1 MRKTLY
7 FLGLLLVCFNSL
19 FAQVPSRATIKGSIC
34 DTAGIAIPSAM
45 VMLLNVKDSTLI
57 NFTQVDEKGIFEFR
71 NLKNSGYLLKVSHM
85 SYLPYQKLL
94 GVNPTDMNDVGK
106 IKLKLIS
113 KQLMEVVIKAA
124 RAPLKFRGDTI
135 EYDASS
141 FKVPPGST
149 VEDLLRR
156 LPGIEV
162 DVDGNIKSQGKDV
175 KRVYVE
181 GKTFFG
187 DDPKSVTKNL
197 GAETIS
203 KVQVFDEKSEQSKL
217 TGVDDGVKKDKAM
230 NLSLKEEYKKGDFG
244 KLTAAAGD
252 QERWASR
259 GSYNRFNKKE
269 QLSFIGYGNNINQ
282 TGVNWEDLGEF
293 KGQNTFS
300 NYDNG
305 DFGFGNG
312 DAGMIIS
319 IGNDMNGFDGRG
331 LTVNYGAGVN
341 YNFDNKKTKFNSSYL
356 YNETTRTLTQTSEQE
371 TFLQNSSFKNADSTL
386 GKNFR
391 GNHSMGLRLE
401 QKIDSSDLLIAKAN
415 LTYSKSKDQNT
426 LNSVYSDAS
435 DVLTRTLKTVDN
447 DNLDAWNITSA
458 AIYRHL
464 FKKKGASFAW
474 SGGFNSSKTN
484 GLDNP
489 YSLNKFFQAN
499 TFTEQMQLLSSGNN
513 VTTTQFKSS
522 MLLTEPLSKKMYWET
537 FYNFSATGNVQD
549 RLTNNVLDVNNIANA
564 SRVDSLSAYYTNNVL
579 YNRLGTTF
587 RLSLKGLN
595 VSAGV
600 AGQDLQLKGNYS
612 IQKNL
617 PDLQDPIN
625 KSYFNWIPNMN
636 VNWQM
641 TKTSYLSFGYTYN
654 VTEPSV
660 SQLMPISNVNNIAYK
675 TEGNTDLQPQRSHS
689 FNLTVMRF
697 NISSMS
703 SIYAMASYQNYTSQI
718 VYNQTI
724 TMVNNVGLQT
734 ISRPENVSGGN
745 SFSLFGG
752 SSFPIIKTKLTM
764 NVNVNVNSSSSPTF
778 VNEVKNT
785 TQNMGYQIGTG
796 LNLSASPKLVLG
808 VTGRINFND
817 ITYSFN
823 QDQNQHIRNYTAS
836 YSAKWQFLA
845 KSFFET
851 NFDYSVYK
859 NEKLGF
865 DQTIPMMN
873 ASVRQLIG
881 KNNRIEMRFAAFDI
895 FDRNQ
900 AISQTGAQNY
910 ILRSTANTLAR
921 YFMLTLSYN
930 IKGFETKLK
939 KGGMMIMM

>member
-1 MRKTLY
+1 MRKALY
-7 FLGLLLVCFNSL
+7 FLGLLLMCSNSL
-19 FAQVPSRATIKGSIC
+19 FAQAPARATIKGAIC
-34 DTAGIAIPSAM
+34 DSSGVGIPSAM
-45 VMLLNVKDSTLI
+45 IMLLNAKDSTLV
-57 NFTQVDEKGIFEFR
+57 NFTQADEKGAFEFR
-71 NLKNSGYLLKVSHM
+71 SLKNSGYLLKISHM
-85 SYLPYQKLL
+85 SYLPYQKNL
-94 GVNPTDMNDVGK
+94 GVSASDVNDIGT

-156 LPGIEV
+156 LPGMEV

-217 TGVDDGVKKDKAM
+217 TGIDDGVKKDKAM
-230 NLSLKEEYKKGDFG
+230 NLSLKEEYKKGAFG

-252 QERWASR
+252 QDRWAAR

-312 DAGMIIS
+312 GSGMMIIVDN
-319 IGNDMNGFDGRG
+319 GRNGFDGRG
-331 LTVNYGAGVN
+331 LTDNYGAGMN

-356 YNETTRTLTQTSEQE
+356 YNETTRTLIQSSAKE

-391 GNHSMGLRLE
+391 GNHSAGLRLE
-401 QKIDSSDLLIAKAN
+401 QQIDSSDVLIAKAN
-415 LTYSKSKDQNT
+415 ITYSKSNDKNT
-426 LNSVYSDAS
+426 LNSVYTDAS
-435 DVLTRTLKTVDN
+435 DVLTRTLKTVSN
-447 DNLDAWNITSA
+447 NNLDAWNITSA
-458 AIYRHL
+458 AIFRHL

-489 YSLNKFFQAN
+489 YSLNRFFQAN
-499 TFTEQMQLLSSGNN
+499 TVAEQEQLLSSANN
-513 VTTTQFKSS
+513 IKTTQFKSS
-522 MLLTEPLSKKMYWET
+522 LLLTEPLSKKMFWET
-537 FYNFSATGNVQD
+537 FYNFSATSNVQD
-549 RLTNNVLDVNNIANA
+549 RLTQNALLQNV
-564 SRVDSLSAYYTNNVL
+564 RVDSSSAYYTNNVL

-595 VSAGV
+595 ISAGV
-600 AGQDLQLKGNYS
+600 AGQQLQLKGNYS
-612 IQKNL
+612 IQRNL
-617 PDLQDPIN
+617 PDLQSPIN

-641 TKTSYLSFGYTYN
+641 TKTSYLSLGYTFN

-660 SQLMPISNVNNIAYK
+660 SQLMPISDVNNLAYK
-675 TEGNTDLQPQRSHS
+675 IEGNTELQPQRSHS
-689 FNLTVMRF
+689 FNLTAMRF
-697 NISSMS
+697 NISNMS
-703 SIYAMASYQNYTSQI
+703 SIYAMATFQSYVSQI
-718 VYNQTI
+718 TYNQTI
-724 TMVNNVGLQT
+724 TLVNNIGLQT
-734 ISRPENVSGGN
+734 ISRPENVTGGN
-745 SFSLFGG
+745 SLSLFAG

-764 NVNVNVNSSSSPTF
+764 NLNANVNSSSSPTF
-778 VNEVKNT
+778 INEVKNT
-785 TQNMGYQIGTG
+785 TQNMGYAIGTSM
-796 LNLSASPKLVLG
+796 NLTAFPKLVFG
-808 VTGRINFND
+808 ISGRINFND

-823 QDQNQHIRNYTAS
+823 KGQNQNIRNYTAS
-836 YSAKWQFLA
+836 YSAKWQFLG

-865 DQTIPMMN
+865 NQTIPMMN

-881 KNNRIEMRFAAFDI
+881 KNNRVEMRFAAFDI
-895 FDRNQ
+895 FNRNQ
-900 AISQTGAQNY
+900 SISQTGAQNY

-930 IKGFETKLK
+930 IKGFETKLQK
-939 KGGMMIMM
+939 QGGTMIMM

>member
-1 MRKTLY
+1 MRKTLCL
-7 FLGLLLVCFNSL
+7 LGLLLMCSNFL
-19 FAQVPSRATIKGSIC
+19 FAQAPARATIKGAIC
-34 DTAGIAIPSAM
+34 DSSGVSIPSAM
-45 VMLLNVKDSTLI
+45 VMLLNSKDSTLV
-57 NFTQVDEKGIFEFR
+57 NFTQADEKGAFEFR
-71 NLKNSGYLLKVSHM
+71 SLKNSGYLLKISHM
-85 SYLPYQKLL
+85 SYLPYQKNL
-94 GVNPTDMNDVGK
+94 GVSASDVNDLGTVR
-106 IKLKLIS
+106 LKLIS

-156 LPGIEV
+156 LPGMEV
-162 DVDGNIKSQGKDV
+162 DVDGNIKSQGKNV
-175 KRVYVE
+175 RRVYVE

-217 TGVDDGVKKDKAM
+217 TGIDDGVKKDKAM
-230 NLSLKEEYKKGDFG
+230 NLSLKEEYKKGAFG
-244 KLTAAAGD
+244 KLTVAAGD
-252 QERWASR
+252 QERWAAR

-312 DAGMIIS
+312 GSGMMIVVDN
-319 IGNDMNGFDGRG
+319 GRNGFDGRG
-331 LTVNYGAGVN
+331 LTENYGAGVN

-356 YNETTRTLTQTSEQE
+356 YNETTRTLVQSSAKE

-391 GNHSMGLRLE
+391 GNHSAGLRLE
-401 QKIDSSDLLIAKAN
+401 QQIDSSDVLIAKAN
-415 LTYSKSKDQNT
+415 ITYSKSNDKNT
-426 LNSVYSDAS
+426 LNSVYTDAS
-435 DVLTRTLKTVDN
+435 DVLTRTLKTVSN
-447 DNLDAWNITSA
+447 NNLDSWNITSA
-458 AIYRHL
+458 AIFRHL

-489 YSLNKFFQAN
+489 YSLNRFFQAN
-499 TFTEQMQLLSSGNN
+499 TVNEQTRLLSSDNN

-522 MLLTEPLSKKMYWET
+522 LLLTEPLSKKMFWET
-537 FYNFSATGNVQD
+537 FYNFSATSNIQD
-549 RLTNNVLDVNNIANA
+549 RLTQNALLQNV
-564 SRVDSLSAYYTNNVL
+564 RVDSSSAYYTNNVM

-595 VSAGV
+595 ISAGI
-600 AGQDLQLKGNYS
+600 AGQQLQLKGNYS

-625 KSYFNWIPNMN
+625 KSYFNWVPNMN

-641 TKTSYLSFGYTYN
+641 TKTSYLSLGYIFN

-660 SQLMPISNVNNIAYK
+660 SQLMPISDVNNLAYK
-675 TEGNTDLQPQRSHS
+675 IEGNTELQPQRSHS
-689 FNLTVMRF
+689 FNLTMMRF
-697 NISSMS
+697 NIANMS
-703 SIYAMASYQNYTSQI
+703 NIYAMATYQNYVSQI
-718 VYNQTI
+718 TYNQTI
-724 TMVNNVGLQT
+724 TLVNNIGMQT

-745 SFSLFGG
+745 SFSLYGG
-752 SSFPIIKTKLTM
+752 SGFPIIKTKLTM
-764 NVNVNVNSSSSPTF
+764 NIFASVNSSSSPTF
-778 VNEVKNT
+778 INEIKNT
-785 TQNMGYQIGTG
+785 TNNMGYQVGTSF
-796 LNLSASPKLVLG
+796 NLSASPKLVLG

-817 ITYSFN
+817 ITYSFRKE
-823 QDQNQHIRNYTAS
+823 QNQNIRNYTAS
-836 YSAKWQFLA
+836 YSAKWQFLG

-865 DQTIPMMN
+865 NQTIPMMN

-881 KNNRIEMRFAAFDI
+881 KNNRVEMRVAAFDI
-895 FDRNQ
+895 FNRNQ

-930 IKGFETKLK
+930 IKGFETKLQK
-939 KGGMMIMM
+939 QGGIMIMK

>member
-1 MRKTLY
+1 MRKALY
-7 FLGLLLVCFNSL
+7 LLGLLLMCSNFL
-19 FAQVPSRATIKGSIC
+19 FAQAPARATIKGAIC
-34 DTAGIAIPSAM
+34 DSSGVSIPSAM
-45 VMLLNVKDSTLI
+45 IMLLNAKDSTLV
-57 NFTQVDEKGIFEFR
+57 NFTQADEKGAFEFR
-71 NLKNSGYLLKVSHM
+71 SLKNSGYLLKISHM
-85 SYLPYQKLL
+85 SYLPYQKNL
-94 GVNPTDMNDVGK
+94 GVSAIDVNDIGT

-156 LPGIEV
+156 LPGMEV

-230 NLSLKEEYKKGDFG
+230 NLSLKEEYKKGAFG

-252 QERWASR
+252 QDRWAAR

-305 DFGFGNG
+305 DFGFGG
-312 DAGMIIS
+312 GLGGVIIS
-319 IGNDMNGFDGRG
+319 MSNGTNGFDGRG
-331 LTVNYGAGVN
+331 LTDNYGAGVN

-356 YNETTRTLTQTSEQE
+356 YNETTRTLVQSSAKE

-391 GNHSMGLRLE
+391 GNHSAGLRLE
-401 QKIDSSDLLIAKAN
+401 QQIDSSDVLIAKAN
-415 LTYSKSKDQNT
+415 ITYSKSTDHNT
-426 LNSVYSDAS
+426 LNSIYTDAS
-435 DVLTRTLKTVDN
+435 DVLTRTLKTVSN
-447 DNLDAWNITSA
+447 NNLDAWNITSA
-458 AIYRHL
+458 AIFRHL

-489 YSLNKFFQAN
+489 YSLNRFFQAN
-499 TFTEQMQLLSSGNN
+499 TVAEQEQLLSSANN
-513 VTTTQFKSS
+513 IKTNQFKSS
-522 MLLTEPLSKKMYWET
+522 LLLTEPLSKKMFWET
-537 FYNFSATGNVQD
+537 FYNFSATSNVQD
-549 RLTNNVLDVNNIANA
+549 RLTENTLLQNV
-564 SRVDSLSAYYTNNVL
+564 RVDSSSAYYTNNVL

-600 AGQDLQLKGNYS
+600 AGQQLQLKGNYS

-625 KSYFNWIPNMN
+625 KTYFNWIPNMN
-636 VNWQM
+636 VNWQV
-641 TKTSYLSFGYTYN
+641 TKSSFVSLGYIFN
-654 VTEPSV
+654 VSEPSV
-660 SQLMPISNVNNIAYK
+660 SQLMPISDVNNLAYK
-675 TEGNTDLQPQRSHS
+675 TEGNTELQPQRSHS

-697 NISSMS
+697 NISNMS
-703 SIYAMASYQNYTSQI
+703 SIYAMATYQSYVSQI
-718 VYNQTI
+718 TYNQTI
-724 TMVNNVGLQT
+724 TLVNNIGLQT

-764 NVNVNVNSSSSPTF
+764 NLNVGVNSSSSPTF
-778 VNEVKNT
+778 INEVKNT
-785 TQNMGYQIGTG
+785 TQNIGYQAGTS
-796 LNLSASPKLVLG
+796 LNLTAFPKLVFG
-808 VTGRINFND
+808 ISGRINFND
-817 ITYSFN
+817 ITYSFRKE
-823 QDQNQHIRNYTAS
+823 QNQNIRNYTAS

-865 DQTIPMMN
+865 NQTIPMMN

-881 KNNRIEMRFAAFDI
+881 KNNRVEMRFAAFDI
-895 FDRNQ
+895 FNRNQ
-900 AISQTGAQNY
+900 SISQTGAQNY
-910 ILRSTANTLAR
+910 ILRSQANTLAR

-930 IKGFETKLK
+930 IKGFETKLQK
-939 KGGMMIMM
+939 QGGMMIMM

>member
-1 MRKTLY
+1 
-7 FLGLLLVCFNSL
+7 
-19 FAQVPSRATIKGSIC
+19 
-34 DTAGIAIPSAM
+34 
-45 VMLLNVKDSTLI
+45 
-57 NFTQVDEKGIFEFR
+57 
-71 NLKNSGYLLKVSHM
+71 
-85 SYLPYQKLL
+85 
-94 GVNPTDMNDVGK
+94 
-106 IKLKLIS
+106 
-113 KQLMEVVIKAA
+113 MEVVIKAA

-156 LPGIEV
+156 LPGMEV

-217 TGVDDGVKKDKAM
+217 TGIDDGVKKDKAM
-230 NLSLKEEYKKGDFG
+230 NLSLKEEYKKGAFG

-252 QERWASR
+252 QDRWAAR

-305 DFGFGNG
+305 DFGFGG
-312 DAGMIIS
+312 GGAGMIIS
-319 IGNDMNGFDGRG
+319 MSNGNGFDGRG
-331 LTVNYGAGVN
+331 LTDNYGAGVN

-356 YNETTRTLTQTSEQE
+356 YNETTRTLVQSSAKE

-391 GNHSMGLRLE
+391 GNHSAGLRLE
-401 QKIDSSDLLIAKAN
+401 QQIDSSDVLIAKAN
-415 LTYSKSKDQNT
+415 ITYSKSTDHNT
-426 LNSVYSDAS
+426 LNSVYTDAS
-435 DVLTRTLKTVDN
+435 DVLTRTLKTVSN
-447 DNLDAWNITSA
+447 NNLDAWNITSA
-458 AIYRHL
+458 AIFRHL

-489 YSLNKFFQAN
+489 YSLNRFFQAN
-499 TFTEQMQLLSSGNN
+499 TVAEQERLLSSTNN
-513 VTTTQFKSS
+513 IKTTQFKSS
-522 MLLTEPLSKKMYWET
+522 LLLTEPLSKKMYWET
-537 FYNFSATGNVQD
+537 FYNFSATSNVQD
-549 RLTNNVLDVNNIANA
+549 RLTRNALLQNVM
-564 SRVDSLSAYYTNNVL
+564 VDSSSAYYTNNVL

-600 AGQDLQLKGNYS
+600 AGQQLQLKGNYS
-612 IQKNL
+612 YQKNL
-617 PDLQDPIN
+617 PDLQSPIN
-625 KSYFNWIPNMN
+625 KTYFNWIPNMN

-641 TKTSYLSFGYTYN
+641 TKTSYLSLGYTFN
-654 VTEPSV
+654 VSEPSV
-660 SQLMPISNVNNIAYK
+660 SQLMPISDVNNLAYK
-675 TEGNTDLQPQRSHS
+675 TEGNTELQPQRSHS
-689 FNLTVMRF
+689 FNLTAMRF
-697 NISSMS
+697 NIANMS
-703 SIYAMASYQNYTSQI
+703 SIYAMATYQSYVSQI
-718 VYNQTI
+718 TYNQTI
-724 TMVNNVGLQT
+724 TQVANIGLQT
-734 ISRPENVSGGN
+734 ISRPENVTGGN

-764 NVNVNVNSSSSPTF
+764 NLNASINSSSSPTF
-778 VNEVKNT
+778 INEVKNT
-785 TQNMGYQIGTG
+785 TNNMGYQIGTSM
-796 LNLSASPKLVLG
+796 NLTAFPKLVFG
-808 VTGRINFND
+808 ISGRINFND
-817 ITYSFN
+817 ITYSFRKE
-823 QDQNQHIRNYTAS
+823 QNQNIRNYTAS
-836 YSAKWQFLA
+836 YSAKWQFLT

-865 DQTIPMMN
+865 NQTIPMMN

-881 KNNRIEMRFAAFDI
+881 KTNRIEMRFAAFDI
-895 FDRNQ
+895 FNRNQ
-900 AISQTGAQNY
+900 SISQTGAQNY

-930 IKGFETKLK
+930 IKGFETKLQK
-939 KGGMMIMM
+939 QGGMMIMM

>member
-1 MRKTLY
+1 MRKTLCL
-7 FLGLLLVCFNSL
+7 LGLLLMCSNFL
-19 FAQVPSRATIKGSIC
+19 FAQAPARATIKGAIC
-34 DTAGIAIPSAM
+34 DSSGVSIPSAM
-45 VMLLNVKDSTLI
+45 VMLLNSKDSTLV
-57 NFTQVDEKGIFEFR
+57 NFTQADEKGAFEFR
-71 NLKNSGYLLKVSHM
+71 SLKNSGYLLKISHM
-85 SYLPYQKLL
+85 SYLPYQKNL
-94 GVNPTDMNDVGK
+94 GVSASDVNDLGTVR
-106 IKLKLIS
+106 LKLIS

-156 LPGIEV
+156 LPGMEV
-162 DVDGNIKSQGKDV
+162 DVDGNIKSQGKNV
-175 KRVYVE
+175 RRVYVE

-217 TGVDDGVKKDKAM
+217 TGIDDGVKKDKAM
-230 NLSLKEEYKKGDFG
+230 NLSLKEEYKKGAFG

-252 QERWASR
+252 QERWAAR

-312 DAGMIIS
+312 GSGMMIVVDN
-319 IGNDMNGFDGRG
+319 GRNGFDGRG
-331 LTVNYGAGVN
+331 LTENYGAGAN

-356 YNETTRTLTQTSEQE
+356 YNETTRTLIQSSAKE

-391 GNHSMGLRLE
+391 GNHSAGLRLE
-401 QKIDSSDLLIAKAN
+401 QQIDSSDVLIAKAN
-415 LTYSKSKDQNT
+415 ITYSKSNDKNT
-426 LNSVYSDAS
+426 LNSVYTDAS
-435 DVLTRTLKTVDN
+435 DVLTRTLKTVSN
-447 DNLDAWNITSA
+447 NNLDSWNITSA
-458 AIYRHL
+458 AIFRHL

-489 YSLNKFFQAN
+489 YSLNRFFQAN
-499 TFTEQMQLLSSGNN
+499 TVNEQTRLLSSDNN

-522 MLLTEPLSKKMYWET
+522 LLLTEPLSKKMFWET
-537 FYNFSATGNVQD
+537 FYNFSATSNIQD
-549 RLTNNVLDVNNIANA
+549 RLTQNALLQNV
-564 SRVDSLSAYYTNNVL
+564 RVDSSSAYYTNNVM

-595 VSAGV
+595 ISAGI
-600 AGQDLQLKGNYS
+600 AGQQLQLKGNYS

-625 KSYFNWIPNMN
+625 KTYFNWVPNLN

-641 TKTSYLSFGYTYN
+641 TKTSYLSLGYIFN

-660 SQLMPISNVNNIAYK
+660 SQLMPISDVNNLAYK
-675 TEGNTDLQPQRSHS
+675 IEGNTELQPQRSHS
-689 FNLTVMRF
+689 FNLTAMRF
-697 NISSMS
+697 NIANMS
-703 SIYAMASYQNYTSQI
+703 SIYAMATYQNYVSQI
-718 VYNQTI
+718 TYNQTI
-724 TMVNNVGLQT
+724 TLVNNIGMQT

-745 SFSLFGG
+745 SFSLYGG
-752 SSFPIIKTKLTM
+752 SGFPIIKTKLTM
-764 NVNVNVNSSSSPTF
+764 NIFASVNSSSSPTF
-778 VNEVKNT
+778 INEIKNT
-785 TQNMGYQIGTG
+785 TNNMGYQIGTNF
-796 LNLSASPKLVLG
+796 NLSASPKLVLG

-817 ITYSFN
+817 ITYSFRKE
-823 QDQNQHIRNYTAS
+823 QNQNIRNYTAS
-836 YSAKWQFLA
+836 YSAKWQFLT

-865 DQTIPMMN
+865 NQTIPMMN

-881 KNNRIEMRFAAFDI
+881 KNNRVEMRVAAFDI
-895 FDRNQ
+895 FNRNQ

-930 IKGFETKLK
+930 IKGFETKLQK
-939 KGGMMIMM
+939 QNGIMIMK

>member
-1 MRKTLY
+1 MRKTLCL
-7 FLGLLLVCFNSL
+7 LGLLLMCSNFL
-19 FAQVPSRATIKGSIC
+19 FAQAPARATIKGAIC
-34 DTAGIAIPSAM
+34 DSSGVSIPSAM
-45 VMLLNVKDSTLI
+45 VMLLNSKDSTLV
-57 NFTQVDEKGIFEFR
+57 NFTQADEKGAFEFR
-71 NLKNSGYLLKVSHM
+71 SLKNSGYLLKISHM
-85 SYLPYQKLL
+85 SYLPYQKNL
-94 GVNPTDMNDVGK
+94 GVSASDVNDLGTVR
-106 IKLKLIS
+106 LKLIS

-156 LPGIEV
+156 LPGMEV
-162 DVDGNIKSQGKDV
+162 DVDGNIKSQGKNV
-175 KRVYVE
+175 RRVYVE

-217 TGVDDGVKKDKAM
+217 TGIDDGVKKDKAM
-230 NLSLKEEYKKGDFG
+230 NLSLKEEYKKGAFG
-244 KLTAAAGD
+244 KLTVAAGD
-252 QERWASR
+252 QDRWAAR

-312 DAGMIIS
+312 GSGMMIVVDN
-319 IGNDMNGFDGRG
+319 GRNGFDGRG
-331 LTVNYGAGVN
+331 LTENYGAGAN

-356 YNETTRTLTQTSEQE
+356 YNETTRTLIQSSAKE

-391 GNHSMGLRLE
+391 GNHSAGLRLE
-401 QKIDSSDLLIAKAN
+401 QQIDSSDVLIAKAN
-415 LTYSKSKDQNT
+415 ITYSKSNDKNT
-426 LNSVYSDAS
+426 LNSVYTDAS
-435 DVLTRTLKTVDN
+435 DVLTRTLKTVSN
-447 DNLDAWNITSA
+447 NNLDSWNITSA
-458 AIYRHL
+458 AIFRHL

-489 YSLNKFFQAN
+489 YSLNRFFQAN
-499 TFTEQMQLLSSGNN
+499 TVNEQTRLLSSDNN

-522 MLLTEPLSKKMYWET
+522 LLLTEPLSKKMFWET
-537 FYNFSATGNVQD
+537 FYNFSATSNIQD
-549 RLTNNVLDVNNIANA
+549 RLTQNALLQNV
-564 SRVDSLSAYYTNNVL
+564 RVDSSSAYYTNNVM

-595 VSAGV
+595 ISAGI
-600 AGQDLQLKGNYS
+600 AGQQLQLKGNYS

-625 KSYFNWIPNMN
+625 KTYFNWVPNLN

-641 TKTSYLSFGYTYN
+641 TKTSYLSLGYIFN

-660 SQLMPISNVNNIAYK
+660 SQLMPISDVNNLAYK
-675 TEGNTDLQPQRSHS
+675 IEGNTDLQPQRSHS
-689 FNLTVMRF
+689 FNLTAMRF
-697 NISSMS
+697 NIANMS
-703 SIYAMASYQNYTSQI
+703 SIYAMATYQNYVSQI
-718 VYNQTI
+718 TYNQTI
-724 TMVNNVGLQT
+724 TLVNNIGMQT

-745 SFSLFGG
+745 SFSLYGG
-752 SSFPIIKTKLTM
+752 SGFPIIKTKLTM
-764 NVNVNVNSSSSPTF
+764 NIFASVNSSSSPTF
-778 VNEVKNT
+778 INEIKNT
-785 TQNMGYQIGTG
+785 TNNMGYQIGTNF
-796 LNLSASPKLVLG
+796 NLSASPKLVLG

-817 ITYSFN
+817 ITYSFRKE
-823 QDQNQHIRNYTAS
+823 QNQNIRNYTAS
-836 YSAKWQFLA
+836 YSAKWQFLT

-865 DQTIPMMN
+865 NQTIPMMN

-881 KNNRIEMRFAAFDI
+881 KNNRVEMRVAAFDI
-895 FDRNQ
+895 FNRNQ

-930 IKGFETKLK
+930 IKGFETKLQK
-939 KGGMMIMM
+939 QNGIMIMK

>member
-1 MRKTLY
+1 MRKVAC
-7 FLGLLLVCFNSL
+7 FLGLLLLCSNFL
-19 FAQVPSRATIKGSIC
+19 FAQAPARATIKGTIS
-34 DTAGIAIPSAM
+34 DSAGISIPSAM
-45 VMLLNVKDSTLI
+45 IMLLNSKDSTLV
-57 NFTQVDEKGIFEFR
+57 NFTQADDKGAFEFR
-71 NLKNSGYLLKVSHM
+71 SLKNSGYLLKISHM
-85 SYLPYQKLL
+85 SYLPYQKSLA
-94 GVNPTDMNDVGK
+94 VSATEINDIGT

-156 LPGIEV
+156 LPGMEV

-217 TGVDDGVKKDKAM
+217 TGIDDGVKKDKAM
-230 NLSLKEEYKKGDFG
+230 NLSLKEEYKKGAFG

-252 QERWASR
+252 QDRWAAR

-312 DAGMIIS
+312 NGGMMIVIDN
-319 IGNDMNGFDGRG
+319 GMNGFDGRG

-356 YNETTRTLTQTSEQE
+356 YNETTRTLDQTSEKE
-371 TFLQNSSFKNADSTL
+371 TFLQNSSFKNADTTL

-401 QKIDSSDLLIAKAN
+401 QQIDSSDVLIAKAN
-415 LTYSKSKDQNT
+415 MTYSKSSDHNT
-426 LNSVYSDAS
+426 LNSAYSDAS
-435 DVLTRTLKTVDN
+435 DVLTRTLKTVGN
-447 DNLDAWNITSA
+447 NNLDSWNITSA
-458 AIYRHL
+458 AIFRHL

-489 YSLNKFFQAN
+489 YSLNRFFQAN
-499 TFTEQMQLLSSGNN
+499 TFTEQMRLLNSDNN
-513 VTTTQFKSS
+513 VKTTQFKSS
-522 MLLTEPLSKKMYWET
+522 LLLTEPLSKKMFWET
-537 FYNFSATGNVQD
+537 FYNFSATSNIQD
-549 RLTNNVLDVNNIANA
+549 RLTQNAMLQNV
-564 SRVDSLSAYYTNNVL
+564 RVDSLSAYYTNNVL

-595 VSAGV
+595 VSAGI
-600 AGQDLQLKGNYS
+600 AGQQLQLKGNYS
-612 IQKNL
+612 YQKNL

-625 KSYFNWIPNMN
+625 KTYFNWIPNMN

-641 TKTSYLSFGYTYN
+641 TKTSYLSLGYTFN
-654 VTEPSV
+654 VNEPSV
-660 SQLMPISNVNNIAYK
+660 SQLMPISDVSNLAYK
-675 TEGNTDLQPQRSHS
+675 TEGNTELQPQKSHS

-697 NISSMS
+697 NIASMS
-703 SIYAMASYQNYTSQI
+703 NIYAMATYQNYVSQI

-724 TMVNNVGLQT
+724 TMVNNIGLQT

-745 SFSLFGG
+745 SFSLYGG

-764 NVNVNVNSSSSPTF
+764 NIYANVNSSSSPTF
-778 VNEVKNT
+778 INEVKNT
-785 TQNMGYQIGTG
+785 TQNMGYQIGTSM
-796 LNLSASPKLVLG
+796 NLTAFPKLVFGLS
-808 VTGRINFND
+808 GRINFND
-817 ITYSFN
+817 ITYSFRKE
-823 QDQNQHIRNYTAS
+823 QNQNIRNYTAS
-836 YSAKWQFLA
+836 YSAKWQFLN
-845 KSFFET
+845 KSFLET

-865 DQTIPMMN
+865 NQTIPMMN

-881 KNNRIEMRFAAFDI
+881 KNNRVEMRLAAFDI
-895 FDRNQ
+895 FNRNQ

-930 IKGFETKLK
+930 IKGFESKLQK
-939 KGGMMIMM
+939 QGGMMIVM

>member
-7 FLGLLLVCFNSL
+7 LLGLLLMCSNFL
-19 FAQVPSRATIKGSIC
+19 FAQAPARATIKGAIC
-34 DTAGIAIPSAM
+34 DSSGVSIPSAM
-45 VMLLNVKDSTLI
+45 VMLLNAKDSTLV
-57 NFTQVDEKGIFEFR
+57 NFTQADEKGVFEFR
-71 NLKNSGYLLKVSHM
+71 SLKNSGYLLKISHM
-85 SYLPYQKLL
+85 SYLPYQKNL
-94 GVNPTDMNDVGK
+94 GVSAGDVNNIGT
-106 IKLKLIS
+106 IRLKLIS

-156 LPGIEV
+156 LPGMEV

-217 TGVDDGVKKDKAM
+217 TGIDDGVKKDKAM
-230 NLSLKEEYKKGDFG
+230 NLSLKEEYKKGAFG

-252 QERWASR
+252 QDRWAAR

-305 DFGFGNG
+305 DFGFGG
-312 DAGMIIS
+312 GGAGMMIS
-319 IGNDMNGFDGRG
+319 MSNGNGFDGRG
-331 LTVNYGAGVN
+331 LTDNYGAGVN

-356 YNETTRTLTQTSEQE
+356 YNETTRTLVQSSAKE

-391 GNHSMGLRLE
+391 GNHSAGLRLE
-401 QKIDSSDLLIAKAN
+401 QQIDSSDVLIAKAN
-415 LTYSKSKDQNT
+415 ITYSKSNDKNT
-426 LNSVYSDAS
+426 LNSVYTDAS
-435 DVLTRTLKTVDN
+435 DVLTRTLKTVSN
-447 DNLDAWNITSA
+447 NNLDAWNITSA
-458 AIYRHL
+458 AIFRHL

-489 YSLNKFFQAN
+489 YSLNRFFQAN
-499 TFTEQMQLLSSGNN
+499 TVAEQEQLLSSANN
-513 VTTTQFKSS
+513 IKTTQFKSS
-522 MLLTEPLSKKMYWET
+522 LLLTEPLSKKMFWET
-537 FYNFSATGNVQD
+537 FYNFSATSNVQD
-549 RLTNNVLDVNNIANA
+549 RLTRNALLQNVM
-564 SRVDSLSAYYTNNVL
+564 VDSSSAYYTNNVL

-600 AGQDLQLKGNYS
+600 AGQQLQLKGNYS

-617 PDLQDPIN
+617 PDLQSPIN
-625 KSYFNWIPNMN
+625 KTYFNWIPNMN

-641 TKTSYLSFGYTYN
+641 TKSSYLSLGYTFN
-654 VTEPSV
+654 VSEPSV
-660 SQLMPISNVNNIAYK
+660 SQLMPISDVNNLAYK
-675 TEGNTDLQPQRSHS
+675 TEGNTELQPQRSHS
-689 FNLTVMRF
+689 FNLTMMRF
-697 NISSMS
+697 NISNMS
-703 SIYAMASYQNYTSQI
+703 SIYAMATYQSYVSQI
-718 VYNQTI
+718 TYNQTI
-724 TMVNNVGLQT
+724 TQVANIGLQT

-764 NVNVNVNSSSSPTF
+764 NLNASINSSSSPTF
-778 VNEVKNT
+778 INEVKNT
-785 TQNMGYQIGTG
+785 TNNMGYQIGTSM
-796 LNLSASPKLVLG
+796 NLTAFPKLVFG
-808 VTGRINFND
+808 ISGRINFND
-817 ITYSFN
+817 ITYSFRKE
-823 QDQNQHIRNYTAS
+823 QNQNIRNYTAS
-836 YSAKWQFLA
+836 YSAKWQFLT

-865 DQTIPMMN
+865 NQTIPMMN

-881 KNNRIEMRFAAFDI
+881 KNNRVEMRFAAFDI
-895 FDRNQ
+895 FNRNQ

-930 IKGFETKLK
+930 IKGFETKLQK
-939 KGGMMIMM
+939 QGGMMIMM

>member
-1 MRKTLY
+1 MRKTLC
-7 FLGLLLVCFNSL
+7 FLGLLLMCSNFL
-19 FAQVPSRATIKGSIC
+19 FAQAPARATIKGAIC
-34 DTAGIAIPSAM
+34 DSSGVSIPSAM
-45 VMLLNVKDSTLI
+45 VMLLNAKDSTLV
-57 NFTQVDEKGIFEFR
+57 NFTQADEKGAFEFR
-71 NLKNSGYLLKVSHM
+71 SLKNSGYLLKISHM
-85 SYLPYQKLL
+85 SYLPYQKNL
-94 GVNPTDMNDVGK
+94 GVSASDVNDMGT
-106 IKLKLIS
+106 IRLKLIS

-156 LPGIEV
+156 LPGMEV

-217 TGVDDGVKKDKAM
+217 TGIDDGVKKDKAM
-230 NLSLKEEYKKGDFG
+230 NLSLKEEYKKGAFG

-252 QERWASR
+252 QGRWASR

-282 TGVNWEDLGEF
+282 TGVNWDDLGEF

-305 DFGFGNG
+305 DFGFGG
-312 DAGMIIS
+312 GLGGMIIS
-319 IGNDMNGFDGRG
+319 MSSGMNGFDGRG
-331 LTVNYGAGVN
+331 LTDNYGAGVN

-356 YNETTRTLTQTSEQE
+356 YNETTRTLDQFSAKE
-371 TFLQNSSFKNADSTL
+371 TFLQNSSFKNADSTI

-391 GNHSMGLRLE
+391 GNHSAGLRLE
-401 QKIDSSDLLIAKAN
+401 QQIDSSDVLIAKAN
-415 LTYSKSKDQNT
+415 LTYSRSTDHNL
-426 LNSVYSDAS
+426 LNSIYTDAS
-435 DVLTRTLKTVDN
+435 DVLTRTLQTESNNK
-447 DNLDAWNITSA
+447 LDAWNVTSA
-458 AIYRHL
+458 AIFRHL

-474 SGGFNSSKTN
+474 SGGFNSNKSN

-489 YSLNKFFQAN
+489 YSLNRFFQAN
-499 TFTEQMQLLSSGNN
+499 TVNEQERLLSSGNN
-513 VTTTQFKSS
+513 ITTNQFKSS
-522 MLLTEPLSKKMYWET
+522 LLLTEPLSKKMFWET
-537 FYNFSATGNVQD
+537 FYNFSATSNIQD
-549 RLTNNVLDVNNIANA
+549 RLTQNALLQNV
-564 SRVDSLSAYYTNNVL
+564 RVDSSSAYYTNNVL

-595 VSAGV
+595 VAAGI
-600 AGQDLQLKGNYS
+600 AGQQLQLKGNYS

-625 KSYFNWIPNMN
+625 KTYFNWIPNLN
-636 VNWQM
+636 VNWQV
-641 TKTSYLSFGYTYN
+641 TKSSFVSLGYTYN

-660 SQLMPISNVNNIAYK
+660 SQLMPISDVNNLAYK
-675 TEGNTDLQPQRSHS
+675 TEGNTELQPQRSHS
-689 FNLTVMRF
+689 FNLTAMRF
-697 NISSMS
+697 NIANMS
-703 SIYAMASYQNYTSQI
+703 SIYAMATYQSYVSQI
-718 VYNQTI
+718 TYNQTI
-724 TMVNNVGLQT
+724 TLVNNIGLQT
-734 ISRPENVSGGN
+734 ISRPENVTGGN
-745 SFSLFGG
+745 SLTLFVG

-764 NVNVNVNSSSSPTF
+764 NLNANVNSSSSPTF
-778 VNEVKNT
+778 INEVKNT
-785 TQNMGYQIGTG
+785 TQNMGYAISTNM
-796 LNLSASPKLVLG
+796 NLTAFPKLVFG
-808 VTGRINFND
+808 ISGRINFND

-823 QDQNQHIRNYTAS
+823 KAQNQNIRNYTAS
-836 YSAKWQFLA
+836 YSAKWQFLG
-845 KSFFET
+845 KSFLET

-865 DQTIPMMN
+865 NQTIPMMN

-881 KNNRIEMRFAAFDI
+881 KNNRVEMRFAAFDI
-895 FDRNQ
+895 FNRNQ
-900 AISQTGAQNY
+900 SISQTGAQNY

-930 IKGFETKLK
+930 IKGFESKLQK
-939 KGGMMIMM
+939 QGGMMIMM

>member
-1 MRKTLY
+1 MRKALY
-7 FLGLLLVCFNSL
+7 LLGLLLMCSNFL
-19 FAQVPSRATIKGSIC
+19 FAQAPARATIKGAIC
-34 DTAGIAIPSAM
+34 DSSGVSIPSAM
-45 VMLLNVKDSTLI
+45 IMLLNAKDSTLV
-57 NFTQVDEKGIFEFR
+57 NFTQADEKGAFEFR
-71 NLKNSGYLLKVSHM
+71 SLKNSGYLLKISHM
-85 SYLPYQKLL
+85 SYLPYQKNL
-94 GVNPTDMNDVGK
+94 GVSAIDVNDIGT

-156 LPGIEV
+156 LPGMEV

-230 NLSLKEEYKKGDFG
+230 NLSLKEEYKKGAFG

-252 QERWASR
+252 QDRWAAR

-305 DFGFGNG
+305 DFGFGG
-312 DAGMIIS
+312 GLGGVIIS
-319 IGNDMNGFDGRG
+319 MSNGTNGFDGRG
-331 LTVNYGAGVN
+331 LTDNYGAGVN
-341 YNFDNKKTKFNSSYL
+341 YNLDNKKTKFNSSYL
-356 YNETTRTLTQTSEQE
+356 YNETTRTLVQSSAKE

-391 GNHSMGLRLE
+391 GNHSAGLRLE
-401 QKIDSSDLLIAKAN
+401 QQIDSSDVLIAKAN
-415 LTYSKSKDQNT
+415 ITYSKSTDHNT
-426 LNSVYSDAS
+426 LNSIYTDAS
-435 DVLTRTLKTVDN
+435 DVLTRTLKTVSN
-447 DNLDAWNITSA
+447 NNLDAWNITSA
-458 AIYRHL
+458 AIFRHL

-489 YSLNKFFQAN
+489 YSLNRFFQAN
-499 TFTEQMQLLSSGNN
+499 TVAEQEQLLSSANN
-513 VTTTQFKSS
+513 IKTNQFKSS
-522 MLLTEPLSKKMYWET
+522 LLLTEPLSKKMFWET
-537 FYNFSATGNVQD
+537 FYNFSATSNVQD
-549 RLTNNVLDVNNIANA
+549 RLTENTLLQNV
-564 SRVDSLSAYYTNNVL
+564 RVDSSSAYYTNNVL

-600 AGQDLQLKGNYS
+600 AGQQLQLKGNYS

-625 KSYFNWIPNMN
+625 KTYFNWIPNMN
-636 VNWQM
+636 VNWQV
-641 TKTSYLSFGYTYN
+641 TKSSFVSLGYIFN
-654 VTEPSV
+654 VSEPSV
-660 SQLMPISNVNNIAYK
+660 SQLMPISDVNNLAYK
-675 TEGNTDLQPQRSHS
+675 TEGNTELQPQRSHS

-697 NISSMS
+697 NISNMS
-703 SIYAMASYQNYTSQI
+703 SIYAMATYQSYVSQI
-718 VYNQTI
+718 TYNQTI
-724 TMVNNVGLQT
+724 TLVNNIGLQT

-764 NVNVNVNSSSSPTF
+764 NLNVGVNSSSSPTF
-778 VNEVKNT
+778 INEVKNT
-785 TQNMGYQIGTG
+785 TQNIGYQAGTS
-796 LNLSASPKLVLG
+796 LNLTAFPKLVFG
-808 VTGRINFND
+808 ISGRINFND
-817 ITYSFN
+817 ITYSFRKE
-823 QDQNQHIRNYTAS
+823 QNQNIRNYTAS

-865 DQTIPMMN
+865 NQTIPMMN

-881 KNNRIEMRFAAFDI
+881 KNNRVEMRFAAFDI
-895 FDRNQ
+895 FNRNQ
-900 AISQTGAQNY
+900 SISQTGAQNY
-910 ILRSTANTLAR
+910 ILRSQANTLAR

-930 IKGFETKLK
+930 IKGFETKLQK
-939 KGGMMIMM
+939 QGGMMIMM

>member
-1 MRKTLY
+1 MKKALY
-7 FLGLLLVCFNSL
+7 FLGLLLMCSNFL
-19 FAQVPSRATIKGSIC
+19 FAQAPVRATIKGAIC
-34 DTAGIAIPSAM
+34 DSSGVSIPSAM
-45 VMLLNVKDSTLI
+45 VMLLNSKDSTLV
-57 NFTQVDEKGIFEFR
+57 NFTQADEKGAFEFR
-71 NLKNSGYLLKVSHM
+71 SLRNSGYLLKISHM
-85 SYLPYQKLL
+85 SYLPYQKNL
-94 GVNPTDMNDVGK
+94 GVSASDVNVIGT
-106 IKLKLIS
+106 IRLKLIS

-156 LPGIEV
+156 LPGMEV

-217 TGVDDGVKKDKAM
+217 TGIDDGVKKDKAM
-230 NLSLKEEYKKGDFG
+230 NLSLKEEYKKGAFG

-252 QERWASR
+252 QDRWAAR

-282 TGVNWEDLGEF
+282 TGINWEDLGEF

-312 DAGMIIS
+312 GMMIS
-319 IGNDMNGFDGRG
+319 YSNGMNGFDGRG
-331 LTVNYGAGVN
+331 LTENYGAGVN

-356 YNETTRTLTQTSEQE
+356 YNETTRTLVQSSAKE

-386 GKNFR
+386 GRNFR
-391 GNHSMGLRLE
+391 GNHSAGLRLE
-401 QKIDSSDLLIAKAN
+401 QQIDSSDVLIAKAN
-415 LTYSKSKDQNT
+415 LTYSKSIDKNT
-426 LNSVYSDAS
+426 LNSIYSDAS
-435 DVLTRTLKTVDN
+435 DVLTRTLKTVSN
-447 DNLDAWNITSA
+447 NNLDAWNITSA
-458 AIYRHL
+458 AIFRHL

-489 YSLNKFFQAN
+489 YSLNRFFQAN
-499 TFTEQMQLLSSGNN
+499 TVSEQERLLSSANN
-513 VTTTQFKSS
+513 ITTTQFKSS
-522 MLLTEPLSKKMYWET
+522 LLLTEPLSKKMFWET
-537 FYNFSATGNVQD
+537 FYNFSATSNVQD
-549 RLTNNVLDVNNIANA
+549 RLTENALLQNVRI
-564 SRVDSLSAYYTNNVL
+564 DSSSAYYTNNVL

-595 VSAGV
+595 VSAGI
-600 AGQDLQLKGNYS
+600 AGQQLQLKGNYS

-617 PDLQDPIN
+617 PDLQSPIN
-625 KSYFNWIPNMN
+625 KTYFNWIPNMN
-636 VNWQM
+636 INWQM
-641 TKTSYLSFGYTYN
+641 TKTSYLMLGYTFN

-660 SQLMPISNVNNIAYK
+660 SQLMPISDVNNLAYK
-675 TEGNTDLQPQRSHS
+675 IEGNAELQPQRSHS
-689 FNLTVMRF
+689 FNLTAMRF
-697 NISSMS
+697 NIANMS
-703 SIYAMASYQNYTSQI
+703 SIYAMATYQNYVSQI

-724 TMVNNVGLQT
+724 TMVNNIGLQT

-745 SFSLFGG
+745 SFSLYGG
-752 SSFPIIKTKLTM
+752 SGFPIIKTKLTM
-764 NVNVNVNSSSSPTF
+764 NIFASVNSSSSPTF
-778 VNEVKNT
+778 INEIKNT
-785 TQNMGYQIGTG
+785 TNNMGYQIGTSF
-796 LNLSASPKLVLG
+796 NLSPSPKLVLG

-817 ITYSFN
+817 ITYSFRKE
-823 QDQNQHIRNYTAS
+823 QNQNIRNYTAS
-836 YSAKWQFLA
+836 YSAKWQFLT

-865 DQTIPMMN
+865 NQTIPMMN

-881 KNNRIEMRFAAFDI
+881 KNNRVEMRFAAFDI
-895 FDRNQ
+895 FNRNQ

-930 IKGFETKLK
+930 IKGFETKLQK
-939 KGGMMIMM
+939 QNGIMIMK